1 MRGDSEPE
9 VMVAFIVAVEV
20 PGHGGCYAGIG
31 IGVGVGVG
39 KAWDAEGRAA
49 IAMAA
54 VRHGRIV
61 EPGKVID
68 RMISV
73 RPRT

>member
-1 MRGDSEPE
+1 MRGDPEPE
-9 VMVAFIVAVEV
+9 VMVAFVVAVEV
-20 PGHGGCYAGIG
+20 PGHGGCDAGIG
-31 IGVGVGVG
+31 IGLGVGVG
-39 KAWDAEGRAA
+39 KATGRAG